1 MHTVTGF
8 GVRASG
14 FRNSW
19 RAKGSICTPVRGTGF
34 GVSELAACKRL
45 DLHTGTGYWVRGS
58 GFGVRCLAVCKRLDL
73 HTCTGY
79 WVRGSGFGVRGFGTR
94 GVQKARFAHRNG
106 VLGSGSGFGASRC
119 VKGSILHTGTG
130 YGVLG
135 SGFGASRCAKGSIC
149 TPLRGYR
156 SRGVQKVRFAHR
168 DGGSGSCTLT
178 RWCVQVL
185 MDSIPELWLRTH
197 GID

>member
-1 MHTVTGF
+1 MNTNHHPGHHLTTLLYHHE
-8 GVRASG
+8 AS
-14 FRNSW
+14 
-19 RAKGSICTPVRGTGF
+19 
-34 GVSELAACKRL
+34 
-45 DLHTGTGYWVRGS
+45 
-58 GFGVRCLAVCKRLDL
+58 
-73 HTCTGY
+73 
-79 WVRGSGFGVRGFGTR
+79 
-94 GVQKARFAHRNG
+94 GVQKARFAHRYG
-106 VLGSGSGFGASRC
+106 VRGSGYGVRCLAVRKRADSHTGTGLAVSRC
-119 VKGSILHTGTG
+119 VKGSICTPER
-130 YGVLG
+130 G
-135 SGFGASRCAKGSIC
+135 SGFRNSRRAKGSIC

>member
-1 MHTVTGF
+1 MESIFFINTIVIRAIPYNIVSSRSLAVCKRGNPHTGTGF
-8 GVRASG
+8 RVVQCAERPD
-14 FRNSW
+14 
-19 RAKGSICTPVRGTGF
+19 CTPVRGTGF
-34 GVSELAACKRL
+34 WF
-45 DLHTGTGYWVRGS
+45 WVRS
-58 GFGVRCLAVCKRLDL
+58 LAVCKRLD
-73 HTCTGY
+73 
-79 WVRGSGFGVRGFGTR
+79 
-94 GVQKARFAHRNG
+94 
-106 VLGSGSGFGASRC
+106 
-119 VKGSILHTGTG
+119 LHTGTG